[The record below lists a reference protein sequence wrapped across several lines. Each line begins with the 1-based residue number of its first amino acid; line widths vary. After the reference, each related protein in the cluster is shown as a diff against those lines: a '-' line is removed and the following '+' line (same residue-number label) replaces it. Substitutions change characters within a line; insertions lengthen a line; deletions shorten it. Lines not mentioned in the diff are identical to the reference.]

1 MRLRPGRPRPSA
13 VAVALVLSA
22 ALLMGVP
29 AASLASDSSHS
40 ALVNADP
47 ADWTPQI
54 QDGQVNAIVQIGT
67 KVVVGGT
74 FTTVRRAGTSQD
86 LTRNYIFAF
95 DMNTGV
101 IDPNFVPQ
109 LNNVVLALAPGPDG
123 SSVFIGGEFG
133 TVNGVTYRHLARLN
147 LADGQPVSTF
157 KSNANSRVQDM
168 EYNNGWLYVSGKFS
182 EVKSMAR
189 AGLARV
195 DPTTGNVD
203 PNLDL
208 PFSDPASGSLG
219 VQEIDVS
226 ANGQKLV
233 AIGSFRKVAGQ
244 DRLQIA
250 VLDVGT
256 TPATLSSWQTTDYPI
271 YVGTTTTAWC
281 ATAFRNT
288 YMRSVKISPD
298 GTYFIVGT
306 TGAFRANRLCD
317 TVARWEL
324 NATGPGQH
332 PTWANW
338 SGGDT
343 TWSVGTSGAVV
354 YVGGHFRWWNNPYQ
368 ADNAGPGAVAR
379 DGIAALD
386 PVNGLPYSWN
396 PGHERGVGSFTMP
409 TSPDGLWIGSD
420 TDHTGGEFHQKIAFY
435 PLEGGVAPPPIT
447 TYQLPGTLYN
457 MDQVTGAL
465 NRRTYDLSTFGPT
478 SSVPGINWQTARGA
492 FSLNGKVYY
501 GLSDGWLYRRTFDG
515 TSFGAQSQVNLNGLQ
530 VQPSSS
536 FTIPGTTTRV
546 PAFTS
551 DIAAMTG
558 MFYSGGR
565 IYYTVSKSGA
575 SQTTT
580 NNKLYY
586 RYFNPENDLV
596 GANLFVAS
604 SYPTDGAIQ
613 WGNVRGMTLA
623 AGKLIYALTDGRLYS
638 INWDGTKPTGSP
650 TQISSATTWQSR
662 GMFVFDPPPPDTTP
676 PTTPGT
682 PTAQSPTA
690 GKIDL
695 AWSASTDE
703 SSPITYRVYRDG
715 DPTPIGQTTATSY
728 SDTGLAAGT
737 THTYTVDAV
746 DPADNASA
754 MSGASDPVT
763 VAAVIFADDFTSG
776 DLTKWTSV
784 TQMAIDA
791 TMGAPTQPSLRG
803 TPTAETSFASK
814 DFELTYASACA
825 SVNVNAADLG
835 GNSVDLFRLR
845 TATGDPIAKVYVN
858 ASGNLTLRSDVSSEQ
873 IAPGV
878 DLGTGWHNV
887 ELCGTVGSAG
897 TWDLYHDDVK
907 VVDAWVADTGT
918 DPIGRIQVGD
928 TAAKTWTMSF
938 DHVRV
943 DLEPGGQA
951 VPDTTPPTTPGTPA
965 GQSPAPGAIELSW
978 AASFD
983 DSHPITYRV
992 YRDGDP
998 TPVGETTATSFTD
1011 GGLTPGTTH
1020 TYTVDA
1026 VDAASNQGPMSSA
1039 SDPVLVS
1046 SEAVFADDFSSGD
1059 LSSWT
1064 SVTRLTI
1071 DATQGSAAAPSA
1083 QGNPTAQSAFA
1094 SKTLPATYGAAC
1106 LSVNVNAAA
1115 LNGNTDLFR
1124 LRTAAGGPIAKAY
1137 VNASGVL
1144 VVRSDVTATQLS
1156 SGVALGSGWHD
1167 LELCG
1172 TVGVAGAWDLYR
1184 DGVKIVNGWV
1194 ADTGTDPIGRVQVG
1208 DTAAKTWTVNFDDV
1222 RLDTTP
1228 G

>member
-1 MRLRPGRPRPSA
+1 MRFRPARSRPFA
-13 VAVALVLSA
+13 ALLLSA
-22 ALLMGVP
+22 ALLLGVP
-29 AASLASDSSHS
+29 SVSLASDTAHS
-40 ALVNADP
+40 KLVNADP

-54 QDGQVNAIVQIGT
+54 QDGQVNAIVQMGS

-86 LTRNYIFAF
+86 LTRNYLFAF

-133 TVNGVTYRHLARLN
+133 TINGVTYRHLARLN

-157 KSNANSRVQDM
+157 KANANSRVQDM

-182 EVKSMAR
+182 TVKSVAR

-203 PNLDL
+203 PNLDM

-250 VLDVGT
+250 ILDVGT
-256 TPATLSSWQTTDYPI
+256 TPAALSSWQTADYPI

-324 NATGPGQH
+324 NATGPNQH
-332 PTWANW
+332 PTWVNW

-343 TWSVGTSGAVV
+343 TWSVGTSGEVV
-354 YVGGHFRWWNNPYQ
+354 YVGGHFRWWNNPYA

-379 DGIAALD
+379 EGIAALN

-396 PGHERGVGSFTMP
+396 PGHERGVGIFTLP
-409 TSPDGLWIGSD
+409 STPDGLWAGSD

-457 MDQVTGAL
+457 MDQSTGAL
-465 NRRTYDLSTFGPT
+465 NRRSYDLSTFGPAG
-478 SSVPGINWQTARGA
+478 SIPGINWSTARGA
-492 FSLNGKVYY
+492 FSLNGKLYY
-501 GLSDGWLYRRTFDG
+501 GQSDGWLYVRTFDG

-530 VQPSSS
+530 VRPSSS

-546 PAFTS
+546 PAFTT
-551 DIAAMTG
+551 DLAAMTG
-558 MFYSGGR
+558 MFYDNGR
-565 IYYTVSKSGA
+565 IYYTVSKSGIGN
-575 SQTTT
+575 TTT

-623 AGKLIYALTDGRLYS
+623 SGKLIYALTDGRLYR
-638 INWDGTKPTGSP
+638 IDWDGTKPTGSP

-690 GKIDL
+690 GKVDL
-695 AWSASTDE
+695 DWTASTD
-703 SSPITYRVYRDG
+703 
-715 DPTPIGQTTATSY
+715 
-728 SDTGLAAGT
+728 
-737 THTYTVDAV
+737 DA
-746 DPADNASA
+746 S
-754 MSGASDPVT
+754 
-763 VAAVIFADDFTSG
+763 
-776 DLTKWTSV
+776 
-784 TQMAIDA
+784 
-791 TMGAPTQPSLRG
+791 
-803 TPTAETSFASK
+803 
-814 DFELTYASACA
+814 
-825 SVNVNAADLG
+825 
-835 GNSVDLFRLR
+835 
-845 TATGDPIAKVYVN
+845 
-858 ASGNLTLRSDVSSEQ
+858 
-873 IAPGV
+873 
-878 DLGTGWHNV
+878 
-887 ELCGTVGSAG
+887 
-897 TWDLYHDDVK
+897 
-907 VVDAWVADTGT
+907 
-918 DPIGRIQVGD
+918 
-928 TAAKTWTMSF
+928 
-938 DHVRV
+938 
-943 DLEPGGQA
+943 
-951 VPDTTPPTTPGTPA
+951 
-965 GQSPAPGAIELSW
+965 
-978 AASFD
+978 
-983 DSHPITYRV
+983 PITYRV

-998 TPVGETTATSFTD
+998 TPVGETTATSYSD
-1011 GGLTPGTTH
+1011 VGLAAGSTH

-1026 VDAASNQGPMSSA
+1026 VDPSDNASAMSGA
-1039 SDPVLVS
+1039 SDPVTVT
-1046 SEAVFADDFSSGD
+1046 AVIFADEFTSGE
-1059 LSSWT
+1059 LSRWT
-1064 SVTRLTI
+1064 DVTSMTI
-1071 DATQGSAAAPSA
+1071 DGTTGALTEPSLRGSPSA
-1083 QGNPTAQSAFA
+1083 ETAFA
-1094 SKTLPATYGAAC
+1094 SKDFDLTYPSAC
-1106 LSVNVNAAA
+1106 ASMNVNAAD
-1115 LNGNTDLFR
+1115 LGGSSVDLFR
-1124 LRTAAGGPIAKAY
+1124 LRTADGGPIAKAF
-1137 VNASGVL
+1137 VNASGNL
-1144 VVRSDVTATQLS
+1144 GVRSDVSGDQLTP
-1156 SGVALGSGWHD
+1156 GVDLGSGWHEV
-1167 LELCG
+1167 ELCG
-1172 TVGVAGAWDLYR
+1172 TVGAAGAWDLYR

-1194 ADTGTDPIGRVQVG
+1194 ADTGSDPIGRVQVG
-1208 DTAAKTWTVNFDDV
+1208 DTAAKTWTANFDDI

-1228 G
+1228 GSPG